1 MKKQWISYLC
11 LVLLV
16 PIAILVGVVFFED
29 RSYIFISFIIV
40 IFASVAFFIYY
51 ESNEVNSRTLVILA
65 ILIALSVIGRFIFA
79 AVPGFKPVTAIVV
92 IAAIFFGS
100 EMGFLVGA
108 LSALISNFYFGQG
121 PWTPFQMFSWGMI
134 GLIAGLPFIRTYLQ
148 NSKLLLSLFGIFAGI
163 IYSLLM
169 DIWTVMSFDGEFN
182 LQRYIA
188 AVSLS
193 LPFMG
198 MYALSNVIFLLLTIK
213 PIGEKLKRL
222 QIKYGL
228 NGGK

>member
-1 MKKQWISYLC
+1 MRKQWISYLC
-11 LVLLV
+11 LLLLV
-16 PIAILVGVVFFED
+16 PIAIIVGVVFFED
-29 RSYIFISFIIV
+29 RSYIFISFVIV
-40 IFASVAFFIYY
+40 ALASIAFFIYY

-65 ILIALSVIGRFIFA
+65 ILVALSVIGRFIFA
-79 AVPGFKPVTAIVV
+79 AIPGFKPVTAIVV

-100 EMGFLVGA
+100 EMGFLVGT

-134 GLIAGLPFIRTYLQ
+134 GFIAGMPFIRTYLQ
-148 NSKLLLSLFGIFAGI
+148 NNKLLLSLYGIFAGI

-169 DIWTVMSFDGEFN
+169 DIWTVMSFDGVFN
-182 LQRYIA
+182 VKRYIA

-222 QIKYGL
+222 QTKYGL
-228 NGGK
+228 SGGK